1 MDTIVRLK
9 VNLTELKRIDEKK
22 FNVLMG
28 ANGEEEK
35 QVGEIDPFDYS
46 SVMDWIYHILCVF
59 SLKKIIFI

>member
-28 ANGEEEK
+28 ANGEEEEK
-35 QVGEIDPFDYS
+35 VGEIDPFDYS
-46 SVMDWIYHILCVF
+46 SVMDWIYHILSVF

>member
-1 MDTIVRLK
+1 LDTIVRLK

-28 ANGEEEK
+28 ANGEKEER

-46 SVMDWIYHILCVF
+46 SVMD
-59 SLKKIIFI
+59 

>member
-28 ANGEEEK
+28 ANGEEEER

-46 SVMDWIYHILCVF
+46 SVMDWIYHILSVF
-59 SLKKIIFI
+59 SLK